1 MLAERRRALRLLGDR
16 SLLSFWLARFL
27 DRAADWLFLLTV
39 LVLSWNRTGDAS
51 LAAWSLALWFA
62 PRVIVL
68 GLFDAWTRRLSPG
81 TWAWLGAARAVA
93 LAVVFVAFWLHL
105 LADPQ
110 LLLGA
115 AGVLGFLSAAA
126 ASPRSAALSGR
137 TGLAHVG
144 LAAQADAFVDRLA
157 ALIAPLVTGIL
168 LFVAEPA
175 AALAAAAVTYGLAA
189 LLAYAQLKSIT
200 PIEPRVRAE
209 ADADADE
216 ARQFPRRSALYL
228 VAAFTAGALGAALFV
243 TTLDLAAGPELASTR
258 SAPFL
263 IAAYGLGLMLG
274 PLPVARLLLRIP
286 APLLLIA
293 TVLLQSVAA
302 IAIVVAQSFAV
313 ALPLMLVLGIIAV
326 NQDAL
331 RAIAIR
337 RLVPADLYERVV
349 RLMLIALTV
358 GQIYGAI
365 GVVSIGAA
373 PDPYAILVVLAVSQV
388 LLVLLGLALGGRQS
402 LQIGG
407 LSSLPIKSVVHKL
420 SWETR
425 PVASPGHLEQSSNQ
439 RARRLARW
447 INRSVSLQKLSV
459 TLPVSGRHYEIYRP
473 DEESRERLFEQGRS
487 DPDKQMPYWAKVW
500 PSGVALADVVV
511 ERREEVAGAHVLE
524 LGAGLGVT
532 ACAVL
537 EFGGEIVTADYSDL
551 PLAHCRL
558 NTLVNTNKAPSAT
571 CFNWRHPAEVAAA
584 AAHPQSKGGYPLI
597 IAGDVLYE
605 GRDAEPLLNVIDK
618 MLVADGSLW
627 LAEPVRRTAQRFLD
641 SAASLGWE
649 IESRQ
654 VQAEWPDNTEGPVNL
669 HFLTRSA
676 VPDSIPADLG
686 GLRI

>member
-1 MLAERRRALRLLGDR
+1 MLSERRRALRLLGDR
-16 SLLSFWLARFL
+16 SLISFWLARFF
-27 DRAADWLFLLTV
+27 DRAADWLFLLAV
-39 LVLSWNRTGDAS
+39 LVLTWNRTADAS
-51 LAAWSLALWFA
+51 MAAWALALWYA

-68 GLFDAWTRRLSPG
+68 GIFDVWTRRLMPRIWVTVGIARS
-81 TWAWLGAARAVA
+81 AALVAV
-93 LAVVFVAFWLHL
+93 LVAFWLRIW
-105 LADPQ
+105 PEPE

-115 AGVLGFLSAAA
+115 AGVLGFLSAVAA
-126 ASPRSAALSGR
+126 APRSAALSGR

-157 ALIAPLVTGIL
+157 AFVAPLATGVL
-168 LFVAEPA
+168 LLVAEPA
-175 AALAAAAVTYGLAA
+175 IAFAAAAVALCFAVGLA
-189 LLAYAQLKSIT
+189 YSHLKSMAPIT
-200 PIEPRVRAE
+200 PRVRPEPEPDAE
-209 ADADADE
+209 E
-216 ARQFPRRSALYL
+216 ARQFPRRTAVYL
-228 VAAFTAGALGAALFV
+228 VTTFAAGALGAAL
-243 TTLDLAAGPELASTR
+243 LIAALPLATGPEGVSSA

-263 IAAYGLGLMLG
+263 VAAFGLGLLLG
-274 PLPVARLLLRIP
+274 PLPIARLLLRVP
-286 APLLLIA
+286 ASLLLFI
-293 TVLLQSVAA
+293 TVILQSATAVA
-302 IAIVVAQSFAV
+302 VVVDQSFAI
-313 ALPLMLVLGIIAV
+313 ALPLMLVLGVVAV
-326 NQDAL
+326 NQDSL
-331 RAIAIR
+331 RAIAVR
-337 RLVPADLYERVV
+337 RLVPADLYERVI
-349 RLMLIALTV
+349 RLLAIALTV
-358 GQIYGAI
+358 GQIYGSI
-365 GVVSIGAA
+365 GVVSIGST
-373 PDPYAILVVLAVSQV
+373 PDPFAILVVLAVSQV
-388 LLVLLGLALGGRQS
+388 LLVLLGLALGGRSS

-425 PVASPGHLEQSSNQ
+425 PAKTGAGLSPAASPRVQ
-439 RARRLARW
+439 RLAKW
-447 INRSVSLQKLSV
+447 INRTVTLQQLSV
-459 TLPVSGRHYEIYRP
+459 TLPISGRHYEIYRP
-473 DEESRERLFEQGRS
+473 DKDSRDRLFEQGNA

-537 EFGGEIVTADYSDL
+537 EYGGEIVTADYSDL

-618 MLVADGSLW
+618 MLVAEGSLW

-676 VPDSIPADLG
+676 VPDPIAADLA